1 MLLPIRASTDSS
13 QGATNQE
20 LLIEACRRN
29 NTDLLSEVL
38 SSPELKGNDDAIA
51 SLLNN
56 TTTVLGNHLYH
67 EAALQGNYEI
77 IDMLLDQPGFEC
89 DPVNRVEGDTPL
101 HSAVRWINSEPPE
114 QREFGNALVEMML
127 EAGSNPRIKNKGG
140 LTPLQLVDPRNEGL
154 KEVIRKHEYAALNAG
169 DFVSVDEVQGGKG
182 LLDAA
187 ARRQEEEEDEDAEF
201 SGSDEE
207 ERAEWERQRKAR
219 RG

>member
-1 MLLPIRASTDSS
+1 MANRAKEEEHEGASTR
-13 QGATNQE
+13 E

-29 NTDLLSEVL
+29 NTDLLHEIL
-38 SSPELKGNDDAIA
+38 SSPGLKDNEDAIA
-51 SLLNN
+51 QLLNT

-67 EAALQGNYEI
+67 EAASQGNYEI

-169 DFVSVDEVQGGKG
+169 DFVSADEVKGGKG
-182 LLDAA
+182 LLAGQQAQADGG
-187 ARRQEEEEDEDAEF
+187 EEEDEDAEF

-207 ERAEWERQRKAR
+207 ERAEWERR
-219 RG
+219 RRVKRG

>member
-1 MLLPIRASTDSS
+1 M
-13 QGATNQE
+13 
-20 LLIEACRRN
+20 
-29 NTDLLSEVL
+29 
-38 SSPELKGNDDAIA
+38 
-51 SLLNN
+51 
-56 TTTVLGNHLYH
+56 LGNHLYH

-77 IDMLLDQPGFEC
+77 IDMLLDQAGFEC
-89 DPVNRVEGDTPL
+89 DPVSRVDGDTPL
-101 HSAVRWINSEPPE
+101 HSAIRWINSEPPA

-169 DFVSVDEVQGGKG
+169 DFVAAHEVKGGQG
-182 LLDAA
+182 LFAPDAA
-187 ARRQEEEEDEDAEF
+187 GGRAVEEDEDAEF
-201 SGSDEE
+201 SGSDDE